1 MLIHLH
7 RLFSLYRLILS
18 LKQEAFE
25 VLSQVLLIL
34 QQWLGS
40 FSVSD
45 LHGICLCEDKMLNKN
60 CSKNQNKQAA
70 QEDSYNS
77 GVGVCSMGSRNFF
90 SKYILHSIE
99 GTIVGQWVD
108 AKKMAQ

>member
-1 MLIHLH
+1 M
-7 RLFSLYRLILS
+7 
-18 LKQEAFE
+18 
-25 VLSQVLLIL
+25 LLIL

-40 FSVSD
+40 FSVLD
-45 LHGICLCEDKMLNKN
+45 LHGICLCKDKMLNKN

-77 GVGVCSMGSRNFF
+77 GVGVCSTGSRNLL
-90 SKYILHSIE
+90 SKDILHSIE

-108 AKKMAQ
+108 AKQMAQ

>member
-1 MLIHLH
+1 MLSLHPWSVHAPESQGISIHLLSLHIFMLIHLH
-7 RLFSLYRLILS
+7 CLFSLYRLILS
-18 LKQEAFE
+18 LKEE
-25 VLSQVLLIL
+25 IIPGVVLLIL

-45 LHGICLCEDKMLNKN
+45 LHGIHLGKDKMLNKK

-77 GVGVCSMGSRNFF
+77 GVGIC
-90 SKYILHSIE
+90 
-99 GTIVGQWVD
+99 
-108 AKKMAQ
+108 

>member
-1 MLIHLH
+1 M
-7 RLFSLYRLILS
+7 
-18 LKQEAFE
+18 
-25 VLSQVLLIL
+25 LLIL
-34 QQWLGS
+34 QQWLGN

-45 LHGICLCEDKMLNKN
+45 LHGICLGKDKMLNKN

-70 QEDSYNS
+70 QEDSYHS
-77 GVGVCSMGSRNFF
+77 GVGICSTGSRNFL

-108 AKKMAQ
+108 SKQMAQ